1 MNNKFSASHKM
12 CLKKILIYAP
22 NIGGHRQVYC
32 NVITHWALESKMD
45 VILCIGNDWCR
56 GENTISQGSPYID
69 LYMTNNNVDF
79 INASQKPP
87 HKSDSEYLLELENDK
102 KPDLIFVISGD
113 EFNHSLYS
121 IMKDLIVSKR
131 HSSNW
136 VGIFISCFCYP
147 DLANSIKQKV
157 LKLMLKQKLKYFDKT
172 YWLDEYFVNDANNK
186 NKFWLPDI
194 SKSFN
199 ADVNNDDAEF
209 ELLCPQIDNFLI
221 NNKGKDVL
229 LFLGGEFNRKGF
241 DFIIELALEDE
252 QFVVLRAGDIEL
264 ALEDEQFVVLR
275 AGDPLE
281 YMDKSQEIMDKMSI
295 LEKNGR
301 LLNIQK
307 FIKNPVIISKLFQAT
322 NYILLPY
329 RNHYSSSGVMLQ
341 AIEFQKPVVVPNIG
355 LMGKRVI
362 ENHLGITYKHKKYDE
377 FKKSVY
383 NMQNEY
389 NNYIPYTITFYES
402 FSKEAIFKK
411 LDLLRKIK

>member
-1 MNNKFSASHKM
+1 MDNKFYASHSM

-56 GENTISQGSPYID
+56 GGNTISQDSPYID

-87 HKSDSEYLLELENDK
+87 HKSDSEYLFDLENDI

-121 IMKDLIVSKR
+121 FMKDLIVSKK
-131 HSSNW
+131 HSSKW
-136 VGIFISCFCYP
+136 VGIFISCFYYP
-147 DLANSIKQKV
+147 DLANWLKQRV
-157 LKLMLKQKLKYFDKT
+157 QKLMLKQKLKYFDKT
-172 YWLDEYFVNDANNK
+172 YWLDEYFVNNTNIQ

-199 ADVNNDDAEF
+199 VAANNDDAEF

-229 LFLGGEFNRKGF
+229 LFFGRDFNRKGF

-252 QFVVLRAGDIEL
+252 QFVVLRAGD
-264 ALEDEQFVVLR
+264 
-275 AGDPLE
+275 PLE
-281 YMDKSQEIMDKMSI
+281 NMDESQEIMEKMSI

-301 LLNIQK
+301 LLNIPK
-307 FIKNPVIISKLFQAT
+307 FIKNPIIISKLFQAT

-329 RNHYSSSGVMLQ
+329 RDHYSSSGVMLQ

-355 LMGKRVI
+355 LMGKRVF

-377 FKKSVY
+377 FKKAVY
-383 NMQNEY
+383 KMQNEY
-389 NNYIPYTITFYES
+389 YNYIPYTITFYES
-402 FSKEAIFKK
+402 FSKEAIFKR
-411 LDLLRKIK
+411 LDLLMQEINTCK

>member
-1 MNNKFSASHKM
+1 MDNKFCASHKM
-12 CLKKILIYAP
+12 CLRKILIYAP

-56 GENTISQGSPYID
+56 GGNTISQDSPYID

-87 HKSDSEYLLELENDK
+87 HKSDSEYLFDLENDI

-121 IMKDLIVSKR
+121 FMKDLIVSKK
-131 HSSNW
+131 HSSKW
-136 VGIFISCFCYP
+136 VGIFISCFYYP
-147 DLANSIKQKV
+147 DLANWLKQRV
-157 LKLMLKQKLKYFDKT
+157 QKLMLKQKLKYFDKT
-172 YWLDEYFVNDANNK
+172 YWLDEYFVNNTNIQ

-199 ADVNNDDAEF
+199 VAANNDDAEF

-229 LFLGGEFNRKGF
+229 LFFGRDFNRKGF

-252 QFVVLRAGDIEL
+252 QFVVLRAGD
-264 ALEDEQFVVLR
+264 
-275 AGDPLE
+275 PLE
-281 YMDKSQEIMDKMSI
+281 NMDESQEIMEKMSI

-301 LLNIQK
+301 LLNIPK
-307 FIKNPVIISKLFQAT
+307 FIKNPIIISKLFQAT

-329 RNHYSSSGVMLQ
+329 RDHYSSSGVMLQ

-355 LMGKRVI
+355 LMGKRVF

-377 FKKSVY
+377 FKKAVY
-383 NMQNEY
+383 KMQNEY
-389 NNYIPYTITFYES
+389 YNYIPYTITFYES
-402 FSKEAIFKK
+402 FSKEAIFKR
-411 LDLLRKIK
+411 LDLMREIK

>member
-1 MNNKFSASHKM
+1 M
-12 CLKKILIYAP
+12 CSKKILIYAP

-32 NVITHWALESKMD
+32 NVIAQWALESKME

-56 GENTISQGSPYID
+56 GGNTISQGSPYID
-69 LYMTNNNVDF
+69 LYKTNNNVDF

-87 HKSDSEYLLELENDK
+87 HKSDSEYLLDLENDI

-121 IMKDLIVSKR
+121 FMKDLIVSKN
-131 HSSNW
+131 HSSKW
-136 VGIFISCFCYP
+136 VGIFISCFYYP
-147 DLANSIKQKV
+147 DLANWLKQKV
-157 LKLMLKQKLKYFDKT
+157 QKLMLKQKLKYFDRT
-172 YWLDEYFVNDANNK
+172 YWLDEYFVNNTNIQ

-199 ADVNNDDAEF
+199 VDANNDDAEF

-229 LFLGGEFNRKGF
+229 LFFGRDFNRKGF

-252 QFVVLRAGDIEL
+252 QFI
-264 ALEDEQFVVLR
+264 VLR

-281 YMDKSQEIMDKMSI
+281 NTDESQEIMEKMSI

-301 LLNIQK
+301 LLNIPK
-307 FIKNPVIISKLFQAT
+307 FIKNPIIIRKLFQAT

-329 RNHYSSSGVMLQ
+329 RDHYSSSGVMLQ

-355 LMGKRVI
+355 LMGKRVF

-377 FKKSVY
+377 FKKAVY
-383 NMQNEY
+383 KMQNEY
-389 NNYIPYTITFYES
+389 YNYIPYTITFYKS
-402 FSKEAIFKK
+402 FSKEAIFKR
-411 LDLLRKIK
+411 LDLMQEIN

>member
-1 MNNKFSASHKM
+1 M

-22 NIGGHRQVYC
+22 HIGGHRQVYC
-32 NVITHWALESKMD
+32 NVITQWALESKME

-56 GENTISQGSPYID
+56 DVNTINQGSPYID
-69 LYMTNNNVDF
+69 LYITNNNNVDF
-79 INASQKPP
+79 INATQKQP
-87 HKSDSEYLLELENDK
+87 HKSDSEYLFDLENDI

-121 IMKDLIVSKR
+121 FIKDLIIPKR
-131 HSSNW
+131 HSSKW
-136 VGIFISCFCYP
+136 LGIFIACFCYP
-147 DLANSIKQKV
+147 DLTNWVKQRAQKFI
-157 LKLMLKQKLKYFDKT
+157 LKQKLKYFDKT
-172 YWLDEYFVNDANNK
+172 YWLDEYFVNNTKIK

-199 ADVNNDDAEF
+199 FTGNNDDVEL
-209 ELLCPQIDNFLI
+209 ELLCPHIDNFLI

-241 DFIIELALEDE
+241 DFI
-252 QFVVLRAGDIEL
+252 IEL

-307 FIKNPVIISKLFQAT
+307 FIKNPIIISKLFQAT

-329 RNHYSSSGVMLQ
+329 RDHHSSSGVMLQ

-377 FKKSVY
+377 FKKAVY
-383 NMQNEY
+383 KMQNEY
-389 NNYIPYTITFYES
+389 HNYIPYTITFYES
-402 FSKEAIFKK
+402 FSKEAIFKR
-411 LDLLRKIK
+411 LDLILEMK

>member
-22 NIGGHRQVYC
+22 LIGGHRQVYC

-56 GENTISQGSPYID
+56 GGNTISQGSPYID
-69 LYMTNNNVDF
+69 LYKTNNNVDF

-87 HKSDSEYLLELENDK
+87 HKSDSEYLLDLENDI

-121 IMKDLIVSKR
+121 FMKDLIVSKN
-131 HSSNW
+131 HSSKW
-136 VGIFISCFCYP
+136 VGIFISCFYYP
-147 DLANSIKQKV
+147 DLANWLKQKV
-157 LKLMLKQKLKYFDKT
+157 QKLMLKQKLKYFDRT
-172 YWLDEYFVNDANNK
+172 YWLDEYFVNNTNIQ

-199 ADVNNDDAEF
+199 VDANNDDAEF

-229 LFLGGEFNRKGF
+229 LFFGRDFNRKGF

-252 QFVVLRAGDIEL
+252 QFI
-264 ALEDEQFVVLR
+264 VLR

-281 YMDKSQEIMDKMSI
+281 NTDESQEIMEKMSI

-301 LLNIQK
+301 LLNIPK
-307 FIKNPVIISKLFQAT
+307 FIKNPIIIRKLFQAT

-329 RNHYSSSGVMLQ
+329 RDHYSSSGVMLQ

-355 LMGKRVI
+355 LMGKRVF

-377 FKKSVY
+377 FKKAVY
-383 NMQNEY
+383 KMQNEHY
-389 NNYIPYTITFYES
+389 NYITYTITFYES
-402 FSKEAIFKK
+402 FSKEAIFKR
-411 LDLLRKIK
+411 LDLMKEII

>member
-1 MNNKFSASHKM
+1 M
-12 CLKKILIYAP
+12 KKILIYAP
-22 NIGGHRQVYC
+22 LIGGHRQVYC

-56 GENTISQGSPYID
+56 GGNTISQGSPYID

-79 INASQKPP
+79 VNASQKPP
-87 HKSDSEYLLELENDK
+87 HKSDSEYLLDLENDI

-113 EFNHSLYS
+113 EFNNSLYS
-121 IMKDLIVSKR
+121 FMKDLIIPKR
-131 HSSNW
+131 HSSKW
-136 VGIFISCFCYP
+136 VGIFISCFYYP
-147 DLANSIKQKV
+147 DSANRLKQKV
-157 LKLMLKQKLKYFDKT
+157 QKLMLKQKLKYFDRT
-172 YWLDEYFVNDANNK
+172 YWLDEYFLNDTNIENI
-186 NKFWLPDI
+186 FWLPDI

-199 ADVNNDDAEF
+199 VDMNNDDAEF

-229 LFLGGEFNRKGF
+229 LFFGRDFNRKGF

-252 QFVVLRAGDIEL
+252 QFI
-264 ALEDEQFVVLR
+264 VLR

-281 YMDKSQEIMDKMSI
+281 NMDESQEIMEKMSI

-301 LLNIQK
+301 LLNIPK
-307 FIKNPVIISKLFQAT
+307 FIKNPIIISKLFQAT

-329 RNHYSSSGVMLQ
+329 RDHYSSSGVMLQ

-355 LMGKRVI
+355 LMGKRVF
-362 ENHLGITYKHKKYDE
+362 ENHLGITYKHKNYDE
-377 FKKSVY
+377 FKKAVY
-383 NMQNEY
+383 KMQNEHY
-389 NNYIPYTITFYES
+389 NYITYTITFYES

-411 LDLLRKIK
+411 LDLMKEIIIIKK

>member
-1 MNNKFSASHKM
+1 MDNKFYASHKM
-12 CLKKILIYAP
+12 CSKKILIYAP

-32 NVITHWALESKMD
+32 NVIAQWALESKMD

-56 GENTISQGSPYID
+56 GGNTICQGSPYID
-69 LYMTNNNVDF
+69 LYMTNNNFDI
-79 INASQKPP
+79 INADQKPP
-87 HKSDSEYLLELENDK
+87 HKSDSEYLLELENYI
-102 KPDLIFVISGD
+102 KPDLILVISGD

-121 IMKDLIVSKR
+121 FMKDLIVSKK
-131 HSSNW
+131 HSSKW
-136 VGIFISCFCYP
+136 VGIFISCFYYP
-147 DLANSIKQKV
+147 DLANWLKQKV
-157 LKLMLKQKLKYFDKT
+157 QKLMLKQKLKYFDKT
-172 YWLDEYFVNDANNK
+172 YWLDEYFVNNTNHK

-199 ADVNNDDAEF
+199 VDANNDDAEF

-252 QFVVLRAGDIEL
+252 QFVVLRAGD
-264 ALEDEQFVVLR
+264 
-275 AGDPLE
+275 PLE

-307 FIKNPVIISKLFQAT
+307 FIKNPIIISKLFQAT

-329 RNHYSSSGVMLQ
+329 RDHYSSSGVMLQ

-355 LMGKRVI
+355 LMGKRVF

-377 FKKSVY
+377 FKKAVY

-389 NNYIPYTITFYES
+389 YNYITYTITFYQS
-402 FSKEAIFKK
+402 FSKEAIFKR
-411 LDLLRKIK
+411 LDLMREIK

>member
-1 MNNKFSASHKM
+1 MYNKFCTGHKM

-22 NIGGHRQVYC
+22 RIGGHRQVYC

-45 VILCIGNDWCR
+45 VTLCIGNDWCR
-56 GENTISQGSPYID
+56 GGNTTSQGSPYIN

-79 INASQKPP
+79 INTSQKPP
-87 HKSDSEYLLELENDK
+87 QKSDSEYLLDLENEI

-121 IMKDLIVSKR
+121 FMKDLIISKR
-131 HSSNW
+131 HSSKW
-136 VGIFISCFCYP
+136 VGIFISCFYYP
-147 DLANSIKQKV
+147 DLANWPKQRVQKFI
-157 LKLMLKQKLKYFDKT
+157 LKQKLKYFDRT
-172 YWLDEYFVNDANNK
+172 YWLDEYFVNNTNMK
-186 NKFWLPDI
+186 NKLWLPDI

-199 ADVNNDDAEF
+199 IGVNNDDAEF

-229 LFLGGEFNRKGF
+229 LFFGRDFNRKGF

-252 QFVVLRAGDIEL
+252 QFI
-264 ALEDEQFVVLR
+264 VLR

-281 YMDKSQEIMDKMSI
+281 NMDESQEIMEKMSI

-301 LLNIQK
+301 LLNIPK
-307 FIKNPVIISKLFQAT
+307 FIKNPIIISKLFQAT

-329 RNHYSSSGVMLQ
+329 RDHYSSSGVMLQ
-341 AIEFQKPVVVPNIG
+341 AIEFKKPVVVPNIG
-355 LMGKRVI
+355 LMGKRVF

-377 FKKSVY
+377 FKKAVY
-383 NMQNEY
+383 KMQNEHY
-389 NNYIPYTITFYES
+389 NFITYTITFYES
-402 FSKEAIFKK
+402 FSKEAIFER
-411 LDLLRKIK
+411 LDLMKEIIIKKK

>member
-1 MNNKFSASHKM
+1 M

-22 NIGGHRQVYC
+22 LIGGHRQVYC

-45 VILCIGNDWCR
+45 VILCTGNDWCK
-56 GENTISQGSPYID
+56 GGNTISQGSPYID
-69 LYMTNNNVDF
+69 LYKTNNNVDF

-87 HKSDSEYLLELENDK
+87 HKSDSEYLFDLENDI

-121 IMKDLIVSKR
+121 FIKDLIVSKK
-131 HSSNW
+131 HSSKW
-136 VGIFISCFCYP
+136 VGIFISCFYYP
-147 DLANSIKQKV
+147 DLANWLKQKV
-157 LKLMLKQKLKYFDKT
+157 QKLMLKQKLKYFDRT
-172 YWLDEYFVNDANNK
+172 YWLDEYFVNNTNIQ

-199 ADVNNDDAEF
+199 VDANNDDAEF

-229 LFLGGEFNRKGF
+229 LFFGRDFNRKGF

-252 QFVVLRAGDIEL
+252 QFI
-264 ALEDEQFVVLR
+264 VLR

-281 YMDKSQEIMDKMSI
+281 NTDESQEIMEKMSI

-301 LLNIQK
+301 LLNIPK
-307 FIKNPVIISKLFQAT
+307 FIKNPIIIRKLFQAT

-329 RNHYSSSGVMLQ
+329 RDHYSSSGVMLQ

-355 LMGKRVI
+355 LMGKRVF

-377 FKKSVY
+377 FKKAVY
-383 NMQNEY
+383 KMQNEHY
-389 NNYIPYTITFYES
+389 NYITYTITFYES
-402 FSKEAIFKK
+402 FSKEAIFKR
-411 LDLLRKIK
+411 LDLMKEII

>member
-1 MNNKFSASHKM
+1 MMYNKLCAGHKM

-22 NIGGHRQVYC
+22 LIGGHRQVYC
-32 NVITHWALESKMD
+32 NVITQWALESKMD

-56 GENTISQGSPYID
+56 GGNTTSQGSPYID

-79 INASQKPP
+79 INTSQKPP
-87 HKSDSEYLLELENDK
+87 HKSDSEYLLELENDL

-121 IMKDLIVSKR
+121 FMKDLIVSKR
-131 HSSNW
+131 HSSKW
-136 VGIFISCFCYP
+136 VGIFIACYYYP
-147 DLANSIKQKV
+147 DSANRLKERV
-157 LKLMLKQKLKYFDKT
+157 LKLMLKQKLKYFNLT
-172 YWLDEYFVNDANNK
+172 YWLDEYFVNNANVK
-186 NKFWLPDI
+186 NKIWLPDI

-199 ADVNNDDAEF
+199 VCANNDDAEF

-229 LFLGGEFNRKGF
+229 LFFGRDFNRKGF

-252 QFVVLRAGDIEL
+252 QFVVLRAGD
-264 ALEDEQFVVLR
+264 
-275 AGDPLE
+275 PLE
-281 YMDKSQEIMDKMSI
+281 NMDGSQEIMEKMSI

-301 LLNIQK
+301 LLNIPK
-307 FIKNPVIISKLFQAT
+307 FIKNPIIISKLFQIT

-329 RNHYSSSGVMLQ
+329 RDHYSSSGVMLQ

-355 LMGKRVI
+355 LMGKRVF

-377 FKKSVY
+377 FKKAVY
-383 NMQNEY
+383 KMQKEY
-389 NNYIPYTITFYES
+389 HNYVPYTITFYES
-402 FSKEAIFKK
+402 FSKEAIFKR
-411 LDLLRKIK
+411 LDLLMQEINKCK

>member
-1 MNNKFSASHKM
+1 M
-12 CLKKILIYAP
+12 CSKKILIYAP

-56 GENTISQGSPYID
+56 GGNTISQGSPYID

-79 INASQKPP
+79 INASQKSP
-87 HKSDSEYLLELENDK
+87 HKSDSEYLFDLENDI

-113 EFNHSLYS
+113 EFNHSFYS
-121 IMKDLIVSKR
+121 FMKYLIMPIN
-131 HSSNW
+131 HSSKW
-136 VGIFISCFCYP
+136 VGIFIACFYYP
-147 DLANSIKQKV
+147 DSANRLKQRV
-157 LKLMLKQKLKYFDKT
+157 QKLMLKQKIKYFDRT
-172 YWLDEYFVNDANNK
+172 YWLDEYFVNNTNHK

-199 ADVNNDDAEF
+199 ISVDNDDAEF
-209 ELLCPQIDNFLI
+209 GLLCPQIDNFLI

-252 QFVVLRAGDIEL
+252 QFVVLRAGD
-264 ALEDEQFVVLR
+264 
-275 AGDPLE
+275 PLE
-281 YMDKSQEIMDKMSI
+281 YIDKSQDIMDKMSI

-307 FIKNPVIISKLFQAT
+307 FIKNPIIISKLFQVT

-329 RNHYSSSGVMLQ
+329 RDHYSSSGLMLQ

-355 LMGKRVI
+355 LMGKRVF

-377 FKKSVY
+377 FKKAVY
-383 NMQNEY
+383 KMQNEY
-389 NNYIPYTITFYES
+389 YDYIPHTITFYES

-411 LDLLRKIK
+411 LDLLIQKIK